1 MKTIYIFIT
10 LLFTAILMA
19 FVGNQNQH
27 KEFNTE
33 IHAVKWYTYEQAVA
47 LAKKNPRPIFV
58 DVYTDWCGW
67 CKVMDKNTFNHPEIS
82 NYLNKKFYP
91 VKLNAESSEM
101 TVYQGQT
108 LTNSQL
114 ASSIFKVS
122 SYPTTVYLEANE
134 RVLQP
139 LPGYLNPNQFNPII
153 HFIGDGIYKTTTW
166 EEFQVNFKDT
176 IQ

>member
-1 MKTIYIFIT
+1 VQTP
-10 LLFTAILMA
+10 
-19 FVGNQNQH
+19 
-27 KEFNTE
+27 
-33 IHAVKWYTYEQAVA
+33 AVKWYTYAQAVA
-47 LAKKNPRPIFV
+47 LAKKSPRPIFV

-82 NYLNKKFYP
+82 SYLNKKFYP

-101 TVYQGQT
+101 TLYQGQA
-108 LTNSQL
+108 LTNAQL
-114 ASSIFKVS
+114 AASIFKVS
-122 SYPTTVYLEANE
+122 SYPTTVYLEADE

-153 HFIGDGIYKTTTW
+153 HFIGDGNYKTTTW

>member
-1 MKTIYIFIT
+1 MKTIYIVTT
-10 LLFTAILMA
+10 LLFTSMLMA
-19 FVGNQNQH
+19 FVGNHDQPAKSKVQ
-27 KEFNTE
+27 TP
-33 IHAVKWYTYEQAVA
+33 AVKWYTYAQAVA
-47 LAKKNPRPIFV
+47 LAKKSPRPIFV

-82 NYLNKKFYP
+82 SYLNKKFYP

-101 TVYQGQT
+101 TLYQGQA
-108 LTNSQL
+108 LTNAQL
-114 ASSIFKVS
+114 ATSIFKVS
-122 SYPTTVYLEANE
+122 SYPTTVYLEADE

-153 HFIGDGIYKTTTW
+153 HFIGDGNYKTTTW